1 MTRTTNYIP
10 TTISVVDRFTRT
22 ATIIDRIV
30 RSSTVTVPK
39 TATLLKTT
47 TTSYYAAC
55 ATNNIILVGPDG
67 HTITNVFN
75 SGRHSA
81 PQFDVAPGTFRGPYD
96 CCVACQ
102 KSKNCTGSVFR
113 ADNNKC
119 LLLRRADRACGLQCE
134 NEAVYVTDPSSR
146 GAGLVLSNGPCGYQ
160 KWGGDA
166 KQGVNQLGN
175 RVAGRVEGPGLDSS
189 A

>member
-1 MTRTTNYIP
+1 MALTTITPKCKTSTHWKTVTRTTNYIP

-96 CCVACQ
+96 CCAACQ

-113 ADNNKC
+113 ATTTSVC
-119 LLLRRADRACGLQCE
+119 CC
-134 NEAVYVTDPSSR
+134 AVRTV
-146 GAGLVLSNGPCGYQ
+146 LVAYSARTRLST
-160 KWGGDA
+160 
-166 KQGVNQLGN
+166 
-175 RVAGRVEGPGLDSS
+175 
-189 A
+189 